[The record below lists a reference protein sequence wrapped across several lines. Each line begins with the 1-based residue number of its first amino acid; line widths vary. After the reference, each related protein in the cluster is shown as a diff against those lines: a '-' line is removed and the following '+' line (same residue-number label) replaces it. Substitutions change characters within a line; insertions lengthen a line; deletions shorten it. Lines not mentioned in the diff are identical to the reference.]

1 MYYFIKYLEYIYIYT
16 LQKNEGIKKHRE
28 RMKITITIRKTWNIG
43 ERLFK
48 DDFRRRMK
56 IFDSLV
62 ESTALYGTEWG
73 WLEDRRL
80 DGIKRK

>member
-1 MYYFIKYLEYIYIYT
+1 
-16 LQKNEGIKKHRE
+16 
-28 RMKITITIRKTWNIG
+28 MKITITIRKTWNIG

-56 IFDSLV
+56 IFDSL